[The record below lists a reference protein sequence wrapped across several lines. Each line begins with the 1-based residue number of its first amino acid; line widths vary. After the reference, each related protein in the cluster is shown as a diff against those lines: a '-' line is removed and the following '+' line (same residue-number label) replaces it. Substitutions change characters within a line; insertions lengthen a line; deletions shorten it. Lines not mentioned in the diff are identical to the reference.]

1 MKSNR
6 LEELTQHYEALITRK
21 KMRYAI
27 TITVYTDVITILC

>member
-21 KMRYAI
+21 MRYAI

>member
-6 LEELTQHYEALITRK
+6 LEELTQHYEALSPG

-27 TITVYTDVITILC
+27 TITVYTDVITTLC